1 METPG
6 EIASLVSFLLRA
18 SSRGNLHYCK
28 EVWVIPGSRLSMRCV
43 SPAAL
48 VTFCAGLWIS
58 NHVLAQGL
66 EAGVR
71 PRADC
76 EGEQCVT
83 CLHGGYTAI
92 SLAITTAVS
101 PGPACKY
108 HFTQEMQLSQ

>member
-1 METPG
+1 MRTLG
-6 EIASLVSFLLRA
+6 EIASLVSAYRPHEA
-18 SSRGNLHYCK
+18 TSATVSK
-28 EVWVIPGSRLSMRCV
+28 VWEVPGPRLSMRCT

-76 EGEQCVT
+76 EGERCVT
-83 CLHGGYTAI
+83 CLHGGDTAL
-92 SLAITTAVS
+92 SLAVT
-101 PGPACKY
+101 
-108 HFTQEMQLSQ
+108 